1 MYLYLDPT
9 PIRFL
14 SESNR
19 GQKLTHANR
28 QYTTYD
34 AVVGGSKAYGKV
46 YLLYLHEKVACS
58 IMTDIFRLE

>member
-1 MYLYLDPT
+1 MYFYLYST

-34 AVVGGSKAYGKV
+34 AVVGGSKADGKS
-46 YLLYLHEKVACS
+46 YLLCLHEKSRVQ
-58 IMTDIFRLE
+58 L